1 MKTFEEIT
9 WKKHSI
15 PGAIQG
21 LITLSN
27 GTELSIVAGP
37 GMYSTPRAAVQSKDE
52 VSSFEVLAFNE
63 NGDHLG
69 DVKGWQ
75 SRSDINA
82 LLSNY

>member
-1 MKTFEEIT
+1 
-9 WKKHSI
+9 
-15 PGAIQG
+15 
-21 LITLSN
+21 
-27 GTELSIVAGP
+27 
-37 GMYSTPRAAVQSKDE
+37 MYSTPRAAVQSKDE

-75 SRSDINA
+75 SRSDINS